1 MPDPSL
7 SAAIKEAY
15 ASAPADEII
24 YHTLEFRHPDFA
36 TPIRVVR
43 DVADLTAT
51 LEAAAP
57 LDPSTAVTFVGFAF
71 DFSMPELGRAASP
84 EIVISI
90 DNVGREI
97 MGYLDLAAQSA
108 DLIEVTYRPFLSS
121 DLSAPQMDPPLTLVV
136 REVRADIFK
145 IECRATYGD
154 FANRKFPSETYDAQR
169 FPGLIAT

>member
-24 YHTLEFRHPDFA
+24 YHTLEFRHPDFIS
-36 TPIRVVR
+36 PIRVVR
-43 DVADLTAT
+43 DVSDLIAT
-51 LEAAAP
+51 LEATAP
-57 LDPSTAVTFVGFAF
+57 LNPGAAVTFVGFAF

-136 REVRADIFK
+136 REVKADIFK